1 MSADSTVQPPEVAV
15 ERVETAKDLS
25 AKSLNVFGNALQAWT
40 EIDLSNLQKRLDE
53 QGIDLKNQQKES
65 LLSRKDLALKT
76 KDFRKLPDS
85 DKLDQIKPL
94 LKLYQN
100 EIDSLTNK
108 QKKVETYFFGFYR
121 SIAEAPDPR
130 PLLEL
135 SLDSVI
141 DSQEVASLKKEI
153 NKLNEELSKKAD
165 YDHLKQRM
173 LRTEQKSAELLS
185 SKLHAKEE
193 EFKAVIEE
201 KESNWAEKERS
212 FEIQT
217 KDLKHTID
225 ELRTSKEVTELQLNS
240 QNKQIF
246 NNPSDTST
254 LLSELDIVA
263 RDAENAKK
271 RAFELEKRNE
281 SLRRELS
288 ISQNDVKLK
297 ELQEECNKKVS
308 ELEGENALLNANLRQ
323 ARNNAESASNTSAS
337 KAEVL
342 NREIMQLSSEV
353 KNLKTKIEAT
363 SDYDEIK
370 RELLLM
376 RQIEFGHGEEDDAGD
391 GSEKG
396 NKQIESLFIER
407 NKVLTKEL
415 AEFRSQHDDLI
426 SKINTLELLLSTA
439 TADLQ
444 KFQQLNQ
451 KLEIDMADLQDASSN
466 KFNDNASLISGI
478 SRMNRGS
485 IKNGS
490 LVSLNSTGEDNS
502 SILPIITK
510 QRDRFREKNNELEEE
525 LRKQYNIVNDL
536 KRQTN
541 ALKTDNEELYE
552 RTRYLASFKHGND
565 PSLFQPV
572 ETQSFSAR
580 TSNRK
585 LLQPK
590 PNMKHDTVDLENDPY
605 QRTYES
611 KLHPIEQFRIR
622 EQERISSRLSPVERL
637 FIFVTRAILATRTTR
652 TIFMVYC
659 VALHCIVMFIT
670 VYSMNLQAHM
680 LPEVGV
686 NTSTGGLATGLSGS
700 PDKVEKIVEAIHR

>member
-1 MSADSTVQPPEVAV
+1 MPEDSAVKPPAV
-15 ERVETAKDLS
+15 VSGKVESSKEPPS
-25 AKSLNVFGNALQAWT
+25 KPLNVFNNALQAWT
-40 EIDLSNLQKRLDE
+40 EIDLSNLQRRLDE
-53 QGIDLKNQQKES
+53 QGIDIKDQQKDS
-65 LLSRKDLALKT
+65 LLSRKELASKT
-76 KDFRKLPDS
+76 KDFRKLADS
-85 DKLDQIKPL
+85 DKLEQIKPL

-153 NKLNEELSKKAD
+153 NKLNEELSRKAD

-173 LRTEQKSAELLS
+173 LRSEQKSAELLS

-193 EFKAVIEE
+193 EFKALIDE
-201 KESNWAEKERS
+201 KESNWAEKMKNFDE
-212 FEIQT
+212 QT
-217 KDLKHTID
+217 KDLKHTIE

-297 ELQEECNKKVS
+297 ELQEECTKKVS

-323 ARNNAESASNTSAS
+323 ARNNAESASTASAS
-337 KAEVL
+337 KAETL
-342 NREIMQLSSEV
+342 NREITQLTSEV
-353 KNLKTKIEAT
+353 KNLKIKIEAT

-370 RELLLM
+370 RELILM
-376 RQIEFGHGEEDDAGD
+376 RQIEFGHGEEDEAGET
-391 GSEKG
+391 SENG
-396 NKQIESLFIER
+396 NKQIDSLLIER
-407 NKVLTKEL
+407 NKLLTKEL
-415 AEFRSQHDDLI
+415 ADFRSRHDDLI
-426 SKINTLELLLSTA
+426 SKINSLELLLSTA
-439 TADLQ
+439 NADLQ
-444 KFQQLNQ
+444 KYQHLNQ
-451 KLEIDMADLQDASSN
+451 KLENDMADLQDVSSN
-466 KFNDNASLISGI
+466 KFNDNASLISGV

-490 LVSLNSTGEDNS
+490 LVSLNSTSEDSN

-565 PSLFQPV
+565 ARLFQPV
-572 ETQSFSAR
+572 ESQSFSAR

-590 PNMKHDTVDLENDPY
+590 PNVKHDVDLENDAY
-605 QRTYES
+605 QQTYES
-611 KLHPIEQFRIR
+611 KLHPIEQFRMR

-637 FIFVTRAILATRTTR
+637 FIFITRAILATRTTR
-652 TIFMVYC
+652 TIFMIYC

-686 NTSTGGLATGLSGS
+686 NSSTGGLATGMSGS
-700 PDKVEKIVEAIHR
+700 PDRLDKIVEAIHR